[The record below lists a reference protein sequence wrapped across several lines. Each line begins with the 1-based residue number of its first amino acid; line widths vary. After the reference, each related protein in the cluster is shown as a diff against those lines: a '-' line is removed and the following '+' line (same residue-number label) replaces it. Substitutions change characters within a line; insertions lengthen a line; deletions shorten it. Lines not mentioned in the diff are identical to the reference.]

1 MNKQEIAKLKIL
13 TELVSNSRVTQRDL
27 SKLTDIS
34 LSYLNGYIKQLI
46 QRELILV
53 KKMDGKRLLYNLTPK
68 GMLEKVRMT
77 TEYAKQSIKHY
88 SRLREKVIHLCSE
101 LEQNRLTRIVICGIS
116 EPAEIVYI
124 ATIECGLEIIKVVDD
139 NQNNKIWLKKKIY
152 SIKSLKNENDLFDS
166 VIISD
171 IERCYELAE
180 KLHEAEVPYGKMVVC
195 TGQKIKPV
203 TMVQIVD

>member
-1 MNKQEIAKLKIL
+1 M
-13 TELVSNSRVTQRDL
+13 
-27 SKLTDIS
+27 
-34 LSYLNGYIKQLI
+34 
-46 QRELILV
+46 
-53 KKMDGKRLLYNLTPK
+53 
-68 GMLEKVRMT
+68 
-77 TEYAKQSIKHY
+77 
-88 SRLREKVIHLCSE
+88 
-101 LEQNRLTRIVICGIS
+101 
-116 EPAEIVYI
+116 
-124 ATIECGLEIIKVVDD
+124 
-139 NQNNKIWLKKKIY
+139 KKKIY